1 MLLQKCR
8 VSAALALTVLMCLI
22 PRTSQAQTTS
32 ASVAGG
38 VTDAQGGTL
47 PGVTVTLTSATQ
59 GNVLTAVTD
68 ASGRFVFAYVQPGTY
83 SLKVSLTGFKTVE
96 NSNLQVNAND
106 KFSTGNIAMAVG
118 EMSENVTVVSRIS
131 ELQAQ
136 SGERSFTLE
145 SKAIENIAV
154 DGRSFFGLVTL
165 VPGVLP
171 NADMGGSRM
180 TGTPTQS
187 SGFTANGQ
195 RPGSN
200 NMTVDG
206 VANIDTGD
214 NGGNMATTNIDA
226 VAEFKVLT
234 NAYQAEYGRA
244 VGAQV
249 QVVTKSG
256 SQEFH
261 GSGYWYGRRS
271 DWAANSWSNNRAAA
285 PAPVGNGALIP
296 KSETSRNDFGYTVGG
311 PVFVPGKFNAD
322 KKELFFFF
330 SQEFQR
336 RNDPVGETRVTV
348 PTALERLGDFS
359 QTRDNNGNLFPYI
372 RDYQTGLPCE
382 TTPNGNHSG
391 CFQDGGVLGRIPQ
404 NRLYQPGLNALKIY
418 PLPNVNGQSGFN
430 YTSQEPTARPRRE
443 ELLRLDFH
451 PSDNW
456 RFTGRYMQNTDE
468 QDQPYGVT
476 WAGAGGNV
484 PIAQTHQAI
493 PGRNW
498 LVTSTGVLNTTT
510 SLEVSVGSAHN
521 SLDIGLANPLL
532 TRTGAG
538 VTGLPLLFP
547 EAVQNDTIPQFD
559 FNGGRVGGNAGR
571 IQSDRG
577 PFKNFNTTYD
587 VLANLTKIS
596 GSHVLK
602 GGAYYQSSVK
612 PQSPFTSFNSLIN
625 FNDNA
630 ANQFDTQ
637 FGYSNAATG
646 VFNSYTQAS
655 KYALPEWSYRN
666 IEGYIQDNWKA
677 SRKLTLDYGLRLY
690 YLTPQWDRT
699 EQASTFLPDQYD
711 PAKSVRLFTP
721 VCLGGVYPCSG
732 ANRVGMDPNLIAAG
746 VTPTAA
752 NTGIIGRIVP
762 GSGDRF
768 NGSFQAGQGIDKT
781 LTSGSAF
788 RVSPRFGFAYDLTG
802 KQSTILRGGAG
813 VFYDRPQGNMVFDN
827 ITNAPGIQ
835 VSTISG
841 GGLLTSIGGASAAS
855 QPPAPVFLQPTV
867 FDFKPPVVYSWNL
880 GLQTKLPYA
889 LIFDIAYV
897 GSESRNLLRKEQI
910 NAVPYG
916 AKFLSQNQ
924 DRTLAPS
931 TVPGATA
938 LPDDFL
944 RPYIGYAGIRMWKF
958 DAYSNYHSLQTA
970 INRRFDKGLLVGVSY
985 VWSKNLGISND
996 DQTDFNRPNSS
1007 PEDVRRADYSYSSY
1021 DRPHSFTAN
1030 FVYQTPKVA
1039 HGTLGGLVNDWQ
1051 ISGVYHWTSGTPY
1064 AINFSIPG
1072 IGASNLTGSGSDNN
1086 VNARVVVNGDAG
1098 KGWTGDPYAQLNTSA
1113 FAPPQPGSQG
1123 FESARF
1129 FVHGPPINNLDMS
1142 ISKSFPLGR
1151 SRKFEVR
1158 LDAFNALNH
1167 TQFTGVN
1174 STVNFTS
1181 LTDPS
1186 VANLPYDASGN
1197 LVRSNGFGTV
1207 SGVRLP
1213 RQIQVVT
1220 RLVF

>member
-8 VSAALALTVLMCLI
+8 AFAVVALTGLVCLMS
-22 PRTSQAQTTS
+22 RTAQAQTTS
-32 ASVAGG
+32 ASVTGA

-47 PGVTVTLTSATQ
+47 PGVTVTLTSTTQ
-59 GNVLTAVTD
+59 GNALTAVSN
-68 ASGRFVFAYVQPGTY
+68 ASGRFVFAYVQPGRY
-83 SLKVSLTGFKTVE
+83 SLKVALTGFKTIE
-96 NSNLQVNAND
+96 NSNVQVNAND
-106 KFSTGNIAMAVG
+106 KFNAGTIAMAVG
-118 EMSENVTVVSRIS
+118 DMSENVTVVSRIS

-154 DGRSFFGLVTL
+154 DGRSFFGLVAL

-171 NADMGGSRM
+171 NADTGGTRAG
-180 TGTPTQS
+180 GTPAQS
-187 SGFTANGQ
+187 SNFTANGQ

-200 NMTVDG
+200 NMTIDG

-226 VAEFKVLT
+226 IAEFKVLT

-249 QVVTKSG
+249 QAVTKSG

-296 KSETSRNDFGYTVGG
+296 KTETARNDFGYTIGG
-311 PVFVPGKFNAD
+311 PVFVPGKFNTD

-336 RNDPVGETRVTV
+336 RKDPVPETRATV

-359 QTRDNNGNLFPYI
+359 QSRDSSGNLFPYI
-372 RDYQTGLPCE
+372 KDYQSGLPCE
-382 TTPNGNHSG
+382 TTTTGNHSG

-404 NRLYQPGLNALKIY
+404 SRLYQPGLNALKIY
-418 PLPNVNGQSGFN
+418 PLPNVNGQSGYNF
-430 YTSQEPTARPRRE
+430 TSQDPTARPRRE

-456 RFTGRYMQNTDE
+456 RFTGRYMQNTDV

-484 PIAQTHQAI
+484 PIADTHQEI

-498 LVTSTGVLNTTT
+498 LVSTTGVLNPTT

-521 SLDIGLANPLL
+521 SLNIGLANPLL

-538 VTGLPLLFP
+538 VQALPLLYP
-547 EAVQNDTIPQFD
+547 DAVQVDTIPQFD
-559 FNGGRVGGNAGR
+559 FNGGRVGTNAGR

-577 PFKNFNTTYD
+577 PFTNFNTTYD
-587 VLANLTKIS
+587 MLANLTKIS
-596 GSHVLK
+596 GSHAIKV
-602 GGAYYQSSVK
+602 GAYYQSSLK

-625 FNDNA
+625 FRDDA
-630 ANQFDTQ
+630 TFDQNTG
-637 FGYSNAATG
+637 FGYANAATG
-646 VFNSYTQAS
+646 VFNTYTQAS

-677 SRKLTLDYGLRLY
+677 SRKLTLDYGVRLY
-690 YLTPQWDRT
+690 YLTPQWDTT
-699 EQASTFLPDQYD
+699 EQASTFLPDKYD
-711 PAKSVRLFTP
+711 PAKSVSLYTP
-721 VCLGGVYPCSG
+721 VCANGVYPCSG
-732 ANRVGMDPNLIAAG
+732 ANRVGEDPRAIAAG
-746 VTPTAA
+746 IAPNAS

-768 NGSFQAGQGIDKT
+768 NGSFQAGQGVDKT
-781 LTSGSAF
+781 LSSGSAF

-841 GGLLTSIGGASAAS
+841 GGLLQNIGGATAAS
-855 QPPAPVFLQPTV
+855 QAPAPVSLQPTV

-916 AKFLSQNQ
+916 AKFLPQNQ
-924 DRTLAPS
+924 DRTLAPNA
-931 TVPGATA
+931 TPGATA

-944 RPYIGYAGIRMWKF
+944 RPYQGYSGIRLWKF
-958 DAYSNYHSLQTA
+958 DAYSNYHALQTA
-970 INRRFDKGLLVGVSY
+970 INRRFDKGLLIGVSY

-996 DQTDFNRPNSS
+996 DQTDFNRPNSTA
-1007 PEDVRRADYSYSSY
+1007 EDIRRADYSYSAY

-1030 FVYQTPKVA
+1030 FVYQTPKLVKGIA
-1039 HGTLGGLVNDWQ
+1039 GGLINDWQ

-1064 AINFSIPG
+1064 TINFSIPG
-1072 IGASNLTGSGSDNN
+1072 VGAANLTGSDGNQ
-1086 VNARVVVNGDAG
+1086 NARVVVTGDPG
-1098 KGWTGDPYAQLNTSA
+1098 KGWTSDPYVQLNTSA
-1113 FAPPQPGSQG
+1113 LAPPQSGSLG

-1181 LTDPS
+1181 LTNPTIT
-1186 VANLPYDASGN
+1186 NLATDASGN
-1197 LVRSNGFGTV
+1197 VVRNNGFGSVT
-1207 SGVRLP
+1207 GVRLP
-1213 RQIQVVT
+1213 RQIQIVT